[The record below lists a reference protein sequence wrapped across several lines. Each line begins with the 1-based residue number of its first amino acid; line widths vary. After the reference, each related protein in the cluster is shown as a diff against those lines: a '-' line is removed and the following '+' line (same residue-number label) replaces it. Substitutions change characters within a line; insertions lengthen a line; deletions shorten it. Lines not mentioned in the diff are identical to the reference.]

1 MMLSSSENAAQ
12 SALSSVCLVAG
23 TFDRLHAGH
32 AALLRAAFAAGA
44 RVEGWVCDDGMTAA
58 KAASLPAPQRRVLRD
73 CAARRAAVAAWCAA
87 QGFAGRFSVH
97 ALADAVGP
105 AASAPAGTA
114 IACSEETRG
123 ACEALNAARAAAG
136 KPPLRVVVVP
146 LLRGADGEK
155 LSSTALRA
163 AEVAAAEAAAEPR

>member
-1 MMLSSSENAAQ
+1 MASAADAPA
-12 SALSSVCLVAG
+12 SPLCLVAG

-32 AALLRAAFAAGA
+32 EALLRAAFDAGA
-44 RVEGWVCDDGMTAA
+44 RVEVWVCDDGMTAA
-58 KAASLPAPQRRVLRD
+58 KAASLPAAQRRVLRD
-73 CAARRAAVAAWCAA
+73 CAARRASVAAWCGA
-87 QGFAGRFSVH
+87 QPGYAGRFTVH

-105 AASAPAGTA
+105 AATAPAGTA

-136 KPPLRVVVVP
+136 APPLRVVVVP
-146 LLRGADGEK
+146 LLRGADGSK

-163 AEVAAAEAAAEPR
+163 AEVAAAAAL

>member
-1 MMLSSSENAAQ
+1 MEELAAASASFEADADA
-12 SALSSVCLVAG
+12 SALCLVAG

-32 AALLRAAFAAGA
+32 AALLRAAFCAGR
-44 RVEGWVCDDGMTAA
+44 RVEVWVCDDGMTAA
-58 KAASLPAPQRRVLRD
+58 KAASLPAAQRGALRD
-73 CAARRAAVAAWCAA
+73 CAARRAAVAEWCDARRGA
-87 QGFAGRFSVH
+87 RGRFTVH

-105 AASAPAGTA
+105 AAAAPAGTA

-136 KPPLRVVVVP
+136 QPPLRIVAVP
-146 LLRGADGEK
+146 LLRGGDGAK

-163 AEVAAAEAAAEPR
+163 AEVAAQR